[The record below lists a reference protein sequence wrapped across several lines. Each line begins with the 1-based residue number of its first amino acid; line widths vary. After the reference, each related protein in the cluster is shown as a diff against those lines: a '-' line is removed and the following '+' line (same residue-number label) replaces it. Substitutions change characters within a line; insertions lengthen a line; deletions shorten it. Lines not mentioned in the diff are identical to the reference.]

1 MNPQNA
7 GRNRDKQPST
17 WYEWRKAM
25 WEYAPVRGGEFLVLL
40 AITDHVDK
48 NGYCYVSRA
57 RLARMS
63 RLTEGHVTRM
73 VASLEARGLLVVK
86 RGLGRRIVSR
96 YWLIAP
102 GPGGVDE
109 VQPGITKG
117 SARAAFS
124 DPKGHK
130 SALKGHIGGSEK
142 VAPMP
147 PRTYIEPL
155 KNPDTSK
162 SFEIGDRGDF
172 ENIYKNLPAN
182 MAREMRAKIALRTEK
197 EQQAESRAEDGQG
210 SGSRD
215 LSNSLQNP
223 SKQPSQG

>member
-1 MNPQNA
+1 MKFPGA
-7 GRNRDKQPST
+7 KRSPDGRQSL
-17 WYEWRKAM
+17 WYRQRRAVWD
-25 WEYAPVRGGEFLVLL
+25 YAPVRGGELLVLL
-40 AITDHVDK
+40 AIAEHVDK
-48 NGYCYVSRA
+48 DGYCWVSRA

-73 VASLEARGLLVVK
+73 VASLETRGLLVVK

-102 GPGGVDE
+102 GPGGADE
-109 VQPGITKG
+109 VQPDITKG

-130 SALKGHIGGSEK
+130 SVLKGHIGGSEK

-147 PRTYIEPL
+147 PRTYREPL

-172 ENIYKNLPAN
+172 ENIYTDLPAN

-210 SGSRD
+210 PGSRD
-215 LSNSLQNP
+215 SS
-223 SKQPSQG
+223 SRRD

>member
-1 MNPQNA
+1 MKFPNA
-7 GRNRDKQPST
+7 KRSPDGQQSL
-17 WYEWRKAM
+17 WYRQRRAIWD
-25 WEYAPVRGGEFLVLL
+25 YAPVRGGELLVLL
-40 AITDHVDK
+40 AITEHVDK
-48 NGYCYVSRA
+48 AGYCYVSRA

-86 RGLGRRIVSR
+86 RGCGRRIVSR

-102 GPGGVDE
+102 GPGDADE

-117 SARAAFS
+117 SVGATFT

-130 SALKGHIGGSEK
+130 SALKGHIEGPEK

-155 KNPDTSK
+155 KNPGASK
-162 SFEIGDRGDF
+162 RFETGDRGDF
-172 ENIYKNLPAN
+172 ENTYRDLPAS
-182 MAREMRAKIALRTEK
+182 MAREIRAKIARRVEE
-197 EQQAESRAEDGQG
+197 EQKTKSQPEDQQG

-215 LSNSLQNP
+215 SSTRRD
-223 SKQPSQG
+223 